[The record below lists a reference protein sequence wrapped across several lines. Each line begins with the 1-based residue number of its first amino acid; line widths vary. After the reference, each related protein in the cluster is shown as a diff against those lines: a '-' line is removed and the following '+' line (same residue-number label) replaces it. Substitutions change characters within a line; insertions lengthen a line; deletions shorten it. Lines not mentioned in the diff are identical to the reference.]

1 MADRATLAV
10 GGLFLL
16 LGTIFGGVAL
26 YLWSALEERQLAAE
40 GRTARAE
47 LVRKDIVADRASG
60 SIVRPG
66 YRVHYRFAPEQSSPV
81 SASAQIDE
89 ALWRRLSPGDPLEV
103 RYLSEDPAVHRVES
117 QRRDIVLP
125 IVFGLIGVLFAPLG
139 LCLVLG
145 RSPFPPGFAGWVG
158 RSPAHALGL
167 IGVLFFLP
175 FAGGGIFWLDA
186 VQSEQA
192 LFDARGQQAEGTVL
206 SKAIVK
212 KSSGRSSGPGR
223 SRSESTHYQVTYRF
237 QGDAGEE
244 VAGTSE
250 LDVDDWERLKE
261 RGPVAVA
268 YVAGRPWLH
277 RVQGW
282 EPGWIAPIL
291 FLVVGG
297 AGVLACGGLAWW
309 GHARPARRTKPRKRA
324 PLPSALQP
332 IPQPIQEIE
341 SRKPNRSWW
350 WGAGIG
356 AVFFFAGCGATID
369 GIGELLKE
377 RRYAAEGKSAE
388 ARIVAKRIDEAQRG
402 GRSRTEYVALY
413 RFDTPGGAKGEG
425 RAVLEV
431 AAWEAARPGDR
442 LAVRYLPGEPGS
454 NRPAGEGGR
463 AYGIIISIVG
473 PLFALIGAFLAR
485 GSWLARHDGDAR

>member
-1 MADRATLAV
+1 VADRATLAV

-26 YLWSALEERQLAAE
+26 YLWSAVEERQLAAE

-47 LVRKDIVADRASG
+47 LLRKDIVADRASG

-66 YRVHYRFAPEQSSPV
+66 YRVHYRFTPQQGSPV

-89 ALWRRLSPGDPLEV
+89 ALWRRLSPGDALEV
-103 RYLSEDPAVHRVES
+103 RYLDDDPAAHRVES
-117 QRRDIVLP
+117 QQRDIVLP
-125 IVFGLIGVLFAPLG
+125 VVFGLIGAVFAPLG

-145 RSPFPPGFAGWVG
+145 RSPFPPGFADWVG
-158 RSPAHALGL
+158 RSPAYALGI
-167 IGVLFFLP
+167 IGVLFFMP

-186 VQSEQA
+186 VRSEQA

-212 KSSGRSSGPGR
+212 KSSGSSSGPGR
-223 SRSESTHYQVTYRF
+223 SRSQSTHYQVTYRF

-261 RGPVAVA
+261 RGPVAVT

-282 EPGWIAPIL
+282 EPAWIAPIL

-309 GHARPARRTKPRKRA
+309 ARGRPARRIKPRKPVPMPTA
-324 PLPSALQP
+324 
-332 IPQPIQEIE
+332 PQPIQEIE

-356 AVFFFAGCGATID
+356 AVFFFAGCGASVD

-377 RRYAAEGKSAE
+377 RRYAAEGKSVE

-413 RFDTPGGAKGEG
+413 RFDAPEGAKGEG

-454 NRPAGEGGR
+454 NRPAGEGGW

-473 PLFALIGAFLAR
+473 PLFALIGAFLAW

>member
-324 PLPSALQP
+324 PLPSAPQP

>member
-117 QRRDIVLP
+117 QQRDIVLP
-125 IVFGLIGVLFAPLG
+125 IVFGLIGVLFALLG

-145 RSPFPPGFAGWVG
+145 RSPFPAGFAEWVG
-158 RSPAHALGL
+158 RSPAHALGV

-212 KSSGRSSGPGR
+212 KSSGSSSGPGR

-261 RGPVAVA
+261 RGPVAVT
-268 YVAGRPWLH
+268 YVAGAPWLH

-282 EPGWIAPIL
+282 EPGWIAPLL

-309 GHARPARRTKPRKRA
+309 GHARPARRTKPRKPA
-324 PLPSALQP
+324 PLPTAPQP

-377 RRYAAEGKSAE
+377 RRYAAEGKSTE

-454 NRPAGEGGR
+454 NRPAGEGGW

-473 PLFALIGAFLAR
+473 PLFALIGALLAW

>member
-1 MADRATLAV
+1 VADRATLAV

-16 LGTIFGGVAL
+16 LGTIFGGAAL
-26 YLWSALEERQLAAE
+26 YLWSAVEERQLADE
-40 GRTARAE
+40 GRFARAE
-47 LVRKDIVADRASG
+47 LLRKDIVADRASG
-60 SIVRPG
+60 SIVRPE
-66 YRVHYRFAPEQSSPV
+66 YRVHYRFTPEQGSPV
-81 SASAQIDE
+81 SESARIDE
-89 ALWRRLSPGDPLEV
+89 ALWRRVHPGDPIEV
-103 RYLSEDPAVHRVES
+103 VYLPSDPSVHRLEN
-117 QRRDIVLP
+117 QEREIVLP
-125 IVFGLIGVLFAPLG
+125 LVFGLIGVSFAPLG

-145 RSPFPPGFAGWVG
+145 RSPFPAGFAGWVG
-158 RSPAHALGL
+158 RSPAYALGV

-175 FAGGGIFWLDA
+175 FAGGGIFWFEA

-192 LFDARGQQAEGTVL
+192 LFDARGQPAEGTVL

-212 KSSGRSSGPGR
+212 KSSGSSSGPGR
-223 SRSESTHYQVTYRF
+223 SRSQSTHYQVTYRF

-261 RGPVAVA
+261 REPVAVT

-282 EPGWIAPIL
+282 EPSWIAPIV

-309 GHARPARRTKPRKRA
+309 ARGRPARRIKPEKPA
-324 PLPSALQP
+324 PLPTA
-332 IPQPIQEIE
+332 PQPIQKVE
-341 SRKPNRSWW
+341 SGKPNRSWW

-388 ARIVAKRIDEAQRG
+388 ARIVSKRIDEAQRG
-402 GRSRTEYVALY
+402 ERSRTEYVALY
-413 RFDTPGGAKGEG
+413 RFDTAEGPKGEG

-454 NRPAGEGGR
+454 NRPAAEGGW

-473 PLFALIGAFLAR
+473 PLFALIGAFLAW

>member
-1 MADRATLAV
+1 MADRTTLAV

-26 YLWSALEERQLAAE
+26 YLWSAVEERHLAAE
-40 GRTARAE
+40 GRAARAE
-47 LVRKDIVADRASG
+47 LLRKDIVADRASG

-66 YRVHYRFAPEQSSPV
+66 YRVHYRFAPEQGSAV
-81 SASAQIDE
+81 SASAEIDE
-89 ALWRRLSPGDPLEV
+89 ALWRRLGPADPLEV

-117 QRRDIVLP
+117 QQRDIVLP
-125 IVFGLIGVLFAPLG
+125 IVFGLIGVVFAPLG

-145 RSPFPPGFAGWVG
+145 RSPFPAGLADWVG
-158 RSPAHALGL
+158 RSPAYALGI

-175 FAGGGIFWLDA
+175 FAGGGAFWFEA

-212 KSSGRSSGPGR
+212 KSSGTGR
-223 SRSESTHYQVTYRF
+223 SRSQSTHYQVSYRF
-237 QGDAGEE
+237 QGDSGEE
-244 VAGTSE
+244 IVGTSE
-250 LDVDDWERLKE
+250 LDVDKWERLKE
-261 RGPVAVA
+261 RAPVAVT
-268 YVAGRPWLH
+268 YVAGSPWLH

-309 GHARPARRTKPRKRA
+309 ARARPARRPRKTA
-324 PLPSALQP
+324 PMPAA
-332 IPQPIQEIE
+332 PQPVQKIE
-341 SRKPNRSWW
+341 ARKPNRGWW

-356 AVFFFAGCGATID
+356 AAFFFAGGAATID

-388 ARIVAKRIDEAQRG
+388 ARIVSKQIDEAQRG
-402 GRSRTEYVALY
+402 GRSRTDYVALY
-413 RFDTPGGAKGEG
+413 RFDAPGGAKGEG

-454 NRPAGEGGR
+454 NRPAGEGGW
-463 AYGIIISIVG
+463 AYGIVISIVG
-473 PLFALIGAFLAR
+473 PLFALIGAFLAW
-485 GSWLARHDGDAR
+485 GSWLARHDSDAR

>member
-26 YLWSALEERQLAAE
+26 YLWSAVEERQLSAE

-47 LVRKDIVADRASG
+47 LLRKDIIADRASG
-60 SIVRPG
+60 SIVRPE
-66 YRVHYRFAPEQSSPV
+66 YRVHYRFTPGQGSPV
-81 SASAQIDE
+81 SASARIDE
-89 ALWRRLSPGDPLEV
+89 ALWRRLSPGDALEV
-103 RYLSEDPAVHRVES
+103 RYLRGDPAVHRVES
-117 QRRDIVLP
+117 QQRDIVLP
-125 IVFGLIGVLFAPLG
+125 IVFGLIGVVFAPLG
-139 LCLVLG
+139 LCLMLG
-145 RSPFPPGFAGWVG
+145 RAPVPPGFAEWVG
-158 RSPAHALGL
+158 RSPAYALGI

-175 FAGGGIFWLDA
+175 FAGGGVFWFEA

-192 LFDARGQQAEGTVL
+192 LFEARGQQTEGTVL

-212 KSSGRSSGPGR
+212 KSSGSSSGPGR
-223 SRSESTHYQVTYRF
+223 SRSQSTHYQVTYRF
-237 QGDAGEE
+237 QGDSGEE
-244 VAGTSE
+244 IAGTSE
-250 LDVDDWERLKE
+250 LDADDWERLKE
-261 RGPVAVA
+261 RAPVAVT
-268 YVAGRPWLH
+268 YVAGSPWLH

-282 EPGWIAPIL
+282 EPSWVAPIL
-291 FLVVGG
+291 FLVIGG
-297 AGVLACGGLAWW
+297 AGVLACGGVAWW
-309 GHARPARRTKPRKRA
+309 GRSRPAARRKAPRPTPVAPALSPAVQKGTPKPARG
-324 PLPSALQP
+324 
-332 IPQPIQEIE
+332 
-341 SRKPNRSWW
+341 WW

-388 ARIVAKRIDEAQRG
+388 ARIVSKRIDEAQRG

-413 RFDTPGGAKGEG
+413 RFDTPEGAKGEG

-454 NRPAGEGGR
+454 NRPAGEGGW

-473 PLFALIGAFLAR
+473 PLFALIGAFLVWGA
-485 GSWLARHDGDAR
+485 WLARHDDDAR

>member
-1 MADRATLAV
+1 MADRTTLAV

-26 YLWSALEERQLAAE
+26 YLWSAVEERQLAAE

-47 LVRKDIVADRASG
+47 LLRKDIIADRASG

-66 YRVHYRFAPEQSSPV
+66 YRVHYRFTPEQGSPI
-81 SASAQIDE
+81 SASAEIDE
-89 ALWRRLSPGDPLEV
+89 ALWRRLSPTDPLEV
-103 RYLSEDPAVHRVES
+103 RYLGEDPAVHRVES
-117 QRRDIVLP
+117 QQRDVVLP
-125 IVFGLIGVLFAPLG
+125 IVFGLIGAVFAPLG
-139 LCLVLG
+139 LCLMLG
-145 RSPFPPGFAGWVG
+145 RSPFPAGFADWVG
-158 RSPAHALGL
+158 RSPAYALGV
-167 IGVLFFLP
+167 IGMLFFLP
-175 FAGGGIFWLDA
+175 FAGGGVFWLRA

-192 LFDARGQQAEGTVL
+192 LFEARGRQAEARVL

-212 KSSGRSSGPGR
+212 KSSGSSSGPGR
-223 SRSESTHYQVTYRF
+223 SRSQSTHYQVSYRF

-244 VAGTSE
+244 IVGTSE
-250 LDVDDWERLKE
+250 LDVDEWERLKE
-261 RGPVAVA
+261 RAPVAVT
-268 YVAGRPWLH
+268 YVAGSPWLH
-277 RVQGW
+277 RVRGS
-282 EPGWIAPIL
+282 EPSRVAPIL

-297 AGVLACGGLAWW
+297 AGVLACGGVAWW
-309 GHARPARRTKPRKRA
+309 ARGRPARRVKPRKPA
-324 PLPSALQP
+324 SMPPAAQ
-332 IPQPIQEIE
+332 QTHKVE

-356 AVFFFAGCGATID
+356 AVFLFAGCGATID
-369 GIGELLKE
+369 GIVELLKE

-388 ARIVAKRIDEAQRG
+388 ARIVSKQIDEAQRR

-413 RFDTPGGAKGEG
+413 RFDTPEGAKGEG

-454 NRPAGEGGR
+454 NRPAGEGGW
-463 AYGIIISIVG
+463 AYGIIIGIVG
-473 PLFALIGAFLAR
+473 PLFALIGAFLAW